1 MTRSIRRLS
10 SGGDTV
16 VRQWDTET
24 VSEETLKEIQRDYEK
39 LVGDGHTPFDVTD
52 KKDEL
57 QRGGFDPK
65 ADTLMIPRMQ
75 GGSNG

>member
-1 MTRSIRRLS
+1 MLRSIRRLS
-10 SGGDTV
+10 CGGDTV
-16 VRQWDTET
+16 VKEWDTET
-24 VSEETLKEIQRDYEK
+24 VSEEKLKEIEK
-39 LVGDGHTPFDVTD
+39 EYNQLVKDGHTPFDITD

-65 ADTLMIPRMQ
+65 ADTLMIPRLQ